1 MTSSPKPQ
9 VMRIA
14 PPASM
19 TQRQLSIAFESP
31 VLQGMSP
38 SERTN
43 AIAQLAI
50 LLLQAAGVQQTG
62 ANDGEH

>member
-1 MTSSPKPQ
+1 MTSSPKPHL
-9 VMRIA
+9 MRIA

-19 TQRQLSIAFESP
+19 TQRQLSMAFESP

-38 SERTN
+38 SERTS
-43 AIAQLAI
+43 AIALLEI

>member
-1 MTSSPKPQ
+1 MSQ
-9 VMRIA
+9 G
-14 PPASM
+14 
-19 TQRQLSIAFESP
+19 QLSLTFESP

-62 ANDGEH
+62 ADDGKH